1 MNRDPRYSPRYDDDF
16 ERDPGGDAGRGDP
29 HRQAH
34 QRGRAGGDPYRE
46 SHRDPYR
53 DPYRDP
59 NQNSSYR
66 DADFERRQARSMGGQ
81 EPWHDPA
88 PSFGYQGEGTR
99 RASGMR
105 QGEDS
110 RRAPGTRETR
120 GDVRSRSADPGQ
132 SSYGGFR
139 NEDPSYQREQVYGSR
154 NPSYSGPTSYGDE
167 EGGYYGDR
175 PRWGDETGMSFETAE
190 RGGYNRGPTAWRD
203 RGSLRTDPKGYTR
216 SDERVRENVC
226 EYLAHSGLDVSDVSV
241 SVADGRVTLEG
252 TAPDRHTKH
261 RIEDCTDACAGVQD
275 VDNRIR
281 VAGKGSSTPQP
292 GNTAIG
298 GGRE

>member
-34 QRGRAGGDPYRE
+34 QRGRAGGNFYRDP
-46 SHRDPYR
+46 SRDPYR
-53 DPYRDP
+53 DA
-59 NQNSSYR
+59 SHR
-66 DADFERRQARSMGGQ
+66 DADSERRQARNMGDQ

-88 PSFGYQGEGTR
+88 PSFGYQGEGNR
-99 RASGMR
+99 PG
-105 QGEDS
+105 
-110 RRAPGTRETR
+110 PGTRETR
-120 GDVRSRSADPGQ
+120 GGLRSRSADPGQ

-175 PRWGDETGMSFETAE
+175 PRGGDELGMSFETAE

-203 RGSLRTDPKGYTR
+203 RGSVRTGPKGYTR

-252 TAPDRHTKH
+252 TAPDRRTKH

-281 VAGKGSSTPQP
+281 VAGKGSSTPQA